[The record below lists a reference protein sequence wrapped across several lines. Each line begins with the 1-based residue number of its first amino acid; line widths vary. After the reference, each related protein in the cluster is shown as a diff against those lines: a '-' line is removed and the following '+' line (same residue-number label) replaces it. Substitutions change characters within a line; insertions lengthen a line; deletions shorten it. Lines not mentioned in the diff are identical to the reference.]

1 MSSSIT
7 RYFPASLRESLDS
20 TITAAEAVQEN
31 SIRIETLRTQPPCS
45 ESTIS
50 DAPVEHVAPALG
62 VEEELIFRVCGGD
75 NEALTFLF
83 RRYARLVRSVAYRV
97 LRDPFEAD
105 DLLQEVF
112 LMLPRKCSSFDS
124 SKGSARVWI
133 LQIAYHLAISRRR
146 HLSSRHFYTG
156 VELEDAERSGE
167 TSRGGEQRFEELI
180 AAALAKPAIE
190 EVFALLSENQRQTL
204 RLYFFEGY
212 SFDEIAAQL
221 GQTKDNVRHHY
232 FRGLDKM
239 RKQIFRKPSG
249 SRQ

>member
-7 RYFPASLRESLDS
+7 RYLPASSRESLDS

-50 DAPVEHVAPALG
+50 DAPVEHVASALG

-133 LQIAYHLAISRRR
+133 LQIAYPRHQPPAAPEFSALLYRCGIRRCRAERRDVSRRR
-146 HLSSRHFYTG
+146 KAIRGIDRCRPGQARDRGSI
-156 VELEDAERSGE
+156 RS
-167 TSRGGEQRFEELI
+167 
-180 AAALAKPAIE
+180 P
-190 EVFALLSENQRQTL
+190 V
-204 RLYFFEGY
+204 
-212 SFDEIAAQL
+212 
-221 GQTKDNVRHHY
+221 
-232 FRGLDKM
+232 
-239 RKQIFRKPSG
+239 RKPTANAAVIFF
-249 SRQ
+249 

>member
-1 MSSSIT
+1 LHSIT
-7 RYFPASLRESLDS
+7 LSESSRQLR
-20 TITAAEAVQEN
+20 AAEAEP
-31 SIRIETLRTQPPCS
+31 TPDFG
-45 ESTIS
+45 IS
-50 DAPVEHVAPALG
+50 DETAICRVSVGDKPSLG
-62 VEEELIFRVCGGD
+62 L
-75 NEALTFLF
+75 LF
-83 RRYARLVRSVAYRV
+83 TRYARVVRSIAYRV

-112 LMLPRKCSSFDS
+112 LVLPRKCSSFDS

-204 RLYFFEGY
+204 KLYFFEGY

-221 GQTKDNVRHHY
+221 GQTRGNVRNHY